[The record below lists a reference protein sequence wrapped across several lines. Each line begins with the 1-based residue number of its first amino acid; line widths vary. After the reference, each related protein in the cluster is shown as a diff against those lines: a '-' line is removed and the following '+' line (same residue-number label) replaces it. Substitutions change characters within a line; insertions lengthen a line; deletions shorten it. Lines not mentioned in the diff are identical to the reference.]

1 MGQGAGHVEFI
12 GYHSF
17 FFGILE
23 FVKSSSG
30 IKGIDRSREGPEKEV
45 VRRNTLNMKLAMLK
59 AFNHEGSRVQKDC
72 FLETVLWQEG
82 E

>member
-1 MGQGAGHVEFI
+1 MGFV

-23 FVKSSSG
+23 IIKSPKG
-30 IKGIDRSREGPEKEV
+30 IRGIDRSREGQEKGV
-45 VRRNTLNMKLAMLK
+45 VRRNMLNMILAMLE

-72 FLETVLWQEG
+72 FLEAVLWQEVG
-82 E
+82 